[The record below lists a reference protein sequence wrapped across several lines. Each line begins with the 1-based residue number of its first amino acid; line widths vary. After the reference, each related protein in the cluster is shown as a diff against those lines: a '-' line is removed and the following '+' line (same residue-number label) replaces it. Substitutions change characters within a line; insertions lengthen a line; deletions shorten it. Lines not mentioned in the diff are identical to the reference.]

1 MNAAGLDASRSGL
14 WTSLASLLAS
24 SSTLI
29 CCAIPALLVALGA
42 GAALAS
48 LVTVFPQLVWISE
61 HKTALF
67 VFAGMMLVVSGTLQW
82 RNRTAPC
89 PTDPVLR
96 NACLKTRKASAVITG
111 LSVLAYL
118 VGGWFAFV
126 LPLLGERIPR

>member
-29 CCAIPALLVALGA
+29 CCAIPALLMALGA

-82 RNRTAPC
+82 RNRTAC
-89 PTDPVLR
+89 PTDPALR
-96 NACLKTRKASAVITG
+96 NVCLKTRNASQVITG

-126 LPLLGERIPR
+126 LPLLGD

>member
-1 MNAAGLDASRSGL
+1 MNAAGIDASRSGL
-14 WTSLASLLAS
+14 WTSLASLLTS

-48 LVTVFPQLVWISE
+48 LATLFPQLVWISE

-67 VFAGMMLVVSGTLQW
+67 VFAGVMLVVSGTLQW
-82 RNRTAPC
+82 RNRAAPC
-89 PTDPVLR
+89 PTDPVPR
-96 NACLKTRKASAVITG
+96 NACLKTREASQVITG

-126 LPLLGERIPR
+126 LPLLGD

>member
-1 MNAAGLDASRSGL
+1 MSAAGLDASRSGL
-14 WTSLASLLAS
+14 WTWLASLLAS
-24 SSTLI
+24 SGTLI

-48 LVTVFPQLVWISE
+48 LVTAFPQLVWISE

-67 VFAGMMLVVSGTLQW
+67 VLAGVMLVVSGTLQW

-89 PTDPVLR
+89 PTDAALR
-96 NACLKTRKASAVITG
+96 NACMKTRKFSAVISG
-111 LSVLAYL
+111 LSVIAYL

-126 LPLLGERIPR
+126 LPRLAE

>member
-1 MNAAGLDASRSGL
+1 MSAAGLDASRSGL

-48 LVTVFPQLVWISE
+48 LVTVFPQLVWVSE

-67 VFAGMMLVVSGTLQW
+67 VFAGLMLVVSGTLQW

-89 PTDPVLR
+89 PTDPALR
-96 NACLKTRKASAVITG
+96 NACLKTRKVSAVIAG

-126 LPLLGERIPR
+126 LPRLGE

>member
-1 MNAAGLDASRSGL
+1 MSAAGLDPPRSGV

-48 LVTVFPQLVWISE
+48 LVTAFPQLIWLSE

-67 VFAGMMLVVSGTLQW
+67 VFAGLMLVLSGTLQW

-89 PTDPVLR
+89 PTDPALR
-96 NACLKTRKASAVITG
+96 NACMKTRKVSAVISG

-126 LPLLGERIPR
+126 LPRLGE